1 MCNFARR
8 TGARPA
14 PHGPAAPVP
23 QAGETLRRRSLPA
36 PGAQGWGW
44 GRVRPCKQ
52 RAMGTQSSDLTSQVL
67 QTAPGGSPRHLLRP
81 PPAVPWSPASGPRKT
96 TRSLYPSRRP
106 SPGDAR
112 RREERASGRGWDV
125 KRLSQPSP
133 LTTPTPTRQPS
144 RGAWSGRW
152 GEERRLFWVLG
163 IASSSFILRR
173 QLQRLRA
180 LPGSSSQRSGDPS
193 ARSPGS
199 GDAGAAGGT
208 CGSSRRRR
216 SPRRQQ
222 SEPRQPQP
230 LRPGQPPPRSQLLM
244 RLLAPGPAAP
254 GGCGS
259 SASQQL
265 FADCSCFKVRRR
277 SGQLSGQA
285 RTPHPRAHHRSCA
298 ALGLPS
304 GSLAA
309 ARVFR
314 GARWEGLQI
323 PRCRRGGSGGLVGLW
338 LQMVGLR
345 GRKKLG

>member
-1 MCNFARR
+1 MG
-8 TGARPA
+8 GARA
-14 PHGPAAPVP
+14 LASRGPRA
-23 QAGETLRRRSLPA
+23 RSLP
-36 PGAQGWGW
+36 
-44 GRVRPCKQ
+44 
-52 RAMGTQSSDLTSQVL
+52 TS
-67 QTAPGGSPRHLLRP
+67 PPRSCRLRP
-81 PPAVPWSPASGPRKT
+81 PEPRGTCCALLPLLPGLQPLGLGKLHA
-96 TRSLYPSRRP
+96 LYLSRRP

-152 GEERRLFWVLG
+152 GEDRRLFWVLG

-180 LPGSSSQRSGDPS
+180 PPGSLSQRSGDPS
-193 ARSPGS
+193 ARSHGS

-208 CGSSRRRR
+208 CGSSRR
-216 SPRRQQ
+216 QQ
-222 SEPRQPQP
+222 SGPHQPRQPQP

-265 FADCSCFKVRRR
+265 FADCSCFKVRKR
-277 SGQLSGQA
+277 SGQLSGPA
-285 RTPHPRAHHRSCA
+285 RTSHPPAGPFASLGAHLRSCA
-298 ALGLPS
+298 APGWPR

-309 ARVFR
+309 ARGV
-314 GARWEGLQI
+314 Q
-323 PRCRRGGSGGLVGLW
+323 RR
-338 LQMVGLR
+338 
-345 GRKKLG
+345 

>member
-14 PHGPAAPVP
+14 PRGPAAPVP
-23 QAGETLRRRSLPA
+23 QAGETLRRKSLPA
-36 PGAQGWGW
+36 PGAQERGG
-44 GRVRPCKQ
+44 GRARPCQQ
-52 RAMGTQSSDLTSQVL
+52 RATGTQFSDLTSQVL
-67 QTAPGGSPRHLLRP
+67 QTAPAGTPRHLLRP
-81 PPAVPWSPASGPRKT
+81 PPAAPWSPASGPRKT

-152 GEERRLFWVLG
+152 GEDRRLFWVLG

-180 LPGSSSQRSGDPS
+180 PPGSLSQRSGDPS
-193 ARSPGS
+193 ARSHGS

-208 CGSSRRRR
+208 CGSSRR
-216 SPRRQQ
+216 QQ
-222 SEPRQPQP
+222 SGPHQPRQPQP

-265 FADCSCFKVRRR
+265 FADCSCFKVRKR
-277 SGQLSGQA
+277 SGQLSGPA
-285 RTPHPRAHHRSCA
+285 RTSHPPAGPFASLGAHLRSCA
-298 ALGLPS
+298 APGWPR

-309 ARVFR
+309 ARGV
-314 GARWEGLQI
+314 Q
-323 PRCRRGGSGGLVGLW
+323 RR
-338 LQMVGLR
+338 
-345 GRKKLG
+345 

>member
-8 TGARPA
+8 TGARPR
-14 PHGPAAPVP
+14 PSRPLAPVP
-23 QAGETLRRRSLPA
+23 QAGETLRRRGLPA

-44 GRVRPCKQ
+44 GARCALENQGRGLP
-52 RAMGTQSSDLTSQVL
+52 SSDLTSRCR
-67 QTAPGGSPRHLLRP
+67 TWRIPRHLLRP

-106 SPGDAR
+106 SPEGTRGGGR
-112 RREERASGRGWDV
+112 RGRAEEWDV
-125 KRLSQPSP
+125 KRLSQPSRSP
-133 LTTPTPTRQPS
+133 PPPQLGS
-144 RGAWSGRW
+144 RHVVPGVGG
-152 GEERRLFWVLG
+152 GEKGGDFWVLG

-180 LPGSSSQRSGDPS
+180 LPGSSSQRSGDP
-193 ARSPGS
+193 RPEPRLGK
-199 GDAGAAGGT
+199 DAEAAGGT

-216 SPRRQQ
+216 SPRRRQ

-244 RLLAPGPAAP
+244 RLLAPAPRLREDVGP
-254 GGCGS
+254 
-259 SASQQL
+259 
-265 FADCSCFKVRRR
+265 RRR
-277 SGQLSGQA
+277 SNFCGLFLLQGKKTKRSVVRPG
-285 RTPHPRAHHRSCA
+285 AHTLHAPTTGPVLLWVCPAGVWLRRGCS
-298 ALGLPS
+298 
-304 GSLAA
+304 
-309 ARVFR
+309 R